1 MSEAITTNPEQ
12 RKIEILLLQIGF
24 LNRELE
30 YAIIKIG
37 SYGNESI
44 SYNDEML
51 RASVE
56 YGEYLEAQ
64 EEREDVEDPEEGE
77 YQEEQNKKIVI
88 PSFAWFIKDRYGRYN
103 YFKDHGDAPEKALE
117 QIGKLANVFAFNVL
131 FIYRKIHPD
140 TDPTTALEEVLQ
152 LIYDKFLEKY
162 NGDEINESKDHTSPF
177 AKEIKKVPKK
187 YINGDLQVAL
197 DYAIAGCVKTLQIW
211 AGFYEKEIKTNPDL
225 SICG

>member
-56 YGEYLEAQ
+56 YGEYLEA
-64 EEREDVEDPEEGE
+64 
-77 YQEEQNKKIVI
+77 QEEQNKKIVI

-187 YINGDLQVAL
+187 YINGDLQGAFDDAL
-197 DYAIAGCVKTLQIW
+197 AGCVKTLQIW

>member
-37 SYGNESI
+37 SYGNESN

-56 YGEYLEAQ
+56 YGEYLEA
-64 EEREDVEDPEEGE
+64 
-77 YQEEQNKKIVI
+77 QEEQNKKIVI

-131 FIYRKIHPD
+131 FIYRKIHPN
-140 TDPTTALEEVLQ
+140 TDPTKALEEVLQ

-162 NGDEINESKDHTSPF
+162 NGNEINESKDHTSPF